1 MKCFIPQVKINWWV
15 FLLMQN
21 SLCVR
26 SMSTQTYHQP
36 LSVLKE
42 IPLKINLNALALP
55 EHLTELQS
63 FYHRPPAPASGT
75 SSSPKAV
82 THEPTTS
89 EPGLRHCC
97 GTDWRHLEHTDTH
110 TKSNAYP
117 VKSLYFT
124 SVNPHITSVVLYRWR
139 VSHSDWRALSF
150 PQPRLHHFLPPP
162 ASSGSDWRPGR
173 QTCNP
178 CTVNVK
184 THKEG
189 RSRRP
194 TTHKQVFSNFLC

>member
-1 MKCFIPQVKINWWV
+1 MSFSTNAEQFVCAVNVHTDLPPTSQCVKRNPPEDKSECFISTWTPDWATK
-15 FLLMQN
+15 LL
-21 SLCVR
+21 S
-26 SMSTQTYHQP
+26 S
-36 LSVLKE
+36 
-42 IPLKINLNALALP
+42 
-55 EHLTELQS
+55 
-63 FYHRPPAPASGT
+63 AS
-75 SSSPKAV
+75 SAS
-82 THEPTTS
+82 
-89 EPGLRHCC
+89 LRHVVLPQSGDAWTNNFRARSLSLLWHWLKTP
-97 GTDWRHLEHTDTH
+97 GTHRHTH
-110 TKSNAYP
+110 RKSNAYL